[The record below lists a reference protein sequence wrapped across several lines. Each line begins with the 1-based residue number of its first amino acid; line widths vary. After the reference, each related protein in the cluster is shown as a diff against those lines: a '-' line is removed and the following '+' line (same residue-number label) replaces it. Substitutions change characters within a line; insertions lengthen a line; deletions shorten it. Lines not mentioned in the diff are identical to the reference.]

1 MNNSPVKSELY
12 VALEM
17 VELTQFLPFT
27 EIPKLES
34 ILGARDTI
42 YSFINKADN
51 EFSQSDNKNQGIF
64 FYGKKEDFKN
74 VLSYPDKYLPLFK
87 KSSAVVFSENI
98 YESSTNNSIVNQIR
112 IIYMIRTLER
122 FFSCSFVRIIPWIPL
137 FHKQNVSLKID
148 KESLTL
154 SSLIKPKEIALPGYD
169 LLCNRFSYDEYI
181 SAVNQ
186 LVSELQPSTAYIFN
200 FSQREDFGECMSNSK
215 VVYINL
221 SENSKEC
228 SDGNN

>member
-1 MNNSPVKSELY
+1 MNIRIDEGCNDELN
-12 VALEM
+12 VTA
-17 VELTQFLPFT
+17 FFT
-27 EIPKLES
+27 DLLEIPKFES
-34 ILGARDTI
+34 SFGSRNTI
-42 YSFINKADN
+42 YSFINEADN
-51 EFSQSDNKNQGIF
+51 EFSQPDNKNQGIF

-74 VLSYPDKYLPLFK
+74 VLSYPEKYLPLFK

-98 YESSTNNSIVNQIR
+98 YEHSTNDSIVNKLR

-122 FFSCSFVRIIPWIPL
+122 YFSCSFVRIIPWIPL
-137 FHKQNVSLKID
+137 FGKQNVSLKID

-169 LLCNRFSYDEYI
+169 LICNRLSYDEYM

-186 LVSELQPSTAYIFN
+186 IVSELHPSTVYIFN
-200 FSQREDFGECMSNSK
+200 FSQREDFGECMSNSMM
-215 VVYINL
+215 VYITL
-221 SENSKEC
+221 SENSKEH